1 MVRGV
6 TIKYDQFSLF
16 SPDCFTGELQPH
28 TSEIITDLEKF
39 FIHWPGVGI
48 TYHATTTT
56 NTTRGFKN
64 FLENKQSLRLYM
76 DFTNHKFFTIR
87 SHRFHKKI

>member
-1 MVRGV
+1 MVGGV
-6 TIKYDQFSLF
+6 TIKYDQLGFF

-39 FIHWPGVGI
+39 INHWPGVGI

-56 NTTRGFKN
+56 NTTRGFNN
-64 FLENKQSLRLYM
+64 FLEKKQTLRL
-76 DFTNHKFFTIR
+76 
-87 SHRFHKKI
+87 